1 VKAAA
6 IYARVSSDR
15 QKEDQTIAS
24 QTASLIEH
32 SQQESYTVPAE
43 WIFQDE
49 GYSGATLIRPGLEKV
64 RDLAAEGQIECVL
77 IYSPDRLSRKYA
89 YQVLLV
95 EEFARHGVEIIFI
108 KSPRASTPEDQLLL
122 QFQGMIAEYE
132 RAQIAERTRRGKR
145 YKAKAGSV
153 NVLSGAPYGFRY
165 IKKTET
171 SSAYYEILE
180 QEAEVVYKVFEL
192 YTESW
197 FSIGG
202 VVRWLNDQE
211 IPTRKRISRWERSTV
226 WGMLRNPAYVGRAC
240 FGKTESVPRQRVT
253 RPLRQRGGYSP
264 RCSSNR
270 ERPKQEWIEIPV
282 PALIDEETFALAAE
296 RLEQNKRFSAR
307 RTIEPTLLTGMLVCG
322 ECGYAYYRTSTRTSH
337 RKLYYYRCLGSDDY
351 RYTNGRICQSK
362 PIRQDYLDGVIWKQV
377 VELLEDPA
385 LIRHEIQRRLQEIQ
399 DSNPTQKRKEVIGR
413 EIARQQKGIEK
424 LLDAYQEGL
433 LELDELRSRMPH
445 LRKRSEALQS
455 ELRSL
460 EATAVDQK
468 TFLRLAENIE
478 SFLVRL
484 RSTADTLDVIERQKI
499 LRLVVKEILVHK
511 EAIKIRHSIP
521 IRSTVTPAG
530 PSERENPPS
539 YLLCSG
545 RHHTTLWS
553 AVIANSYAPF
563 LPHPCPK
570 NTFNNA
576 LNTLI
581 PNPMCQEL

>member
-1 VKAAA
+1 MKAAA

-15 QKEDQTIAS
+15 QKAEQTIAS

-49 GYSGATLIRPGLEKV
+49 GYSGATLIRPGLEKI

-108 KSPRASTPEDQLLL
+108 KSPRASTPEEQLLL

-132 RAQIAERTRRGKR
+132 RAQIAERTRRGKL

-165 IKKTET
+165 IKKTEI
-171 SSAYYEILE
+171 SSSYYEIIE
-180 QEAEVVYKVFEL
+180 QEAEVVRKVFEL
-192 YTESW
+192 YTGSW

-240 FGKTESVPRQRVT
+240 FGKTQSVPRQRIT
-253 RPLRQRGGYSP
+253 RPLRQRGGYSA

-270 ERPKQEWIEIPV
+270 ERPKQDWIEIPV

-307 RTIEPTLLTGMLVCG
+307 RTIESTLLTGMLVCG
-322 ECGYAYYRTSTRTSH
+322 ECGYAYYRASTRTSR
-337 RKLYYYRCLGSDDY
+337 RKIYYYRCLGSDDY
-351 RYTNGRICQSK
+351 RYTNGRVCQSK

-377 VELLEDPA
+377 VELLEDPT

-399 DSNPTQKRKEVIGR
+399 DSNPTQKRKEVIAR

-433 LELDELRSRMPH
+433 LKLDELRSRMPH
-445 LRKRSEALQS
+445 LRKRNEALQS

-460 EATAVDQK
+460 EATVVDQQ

-478 SFLVRL
+478 TFLVRL

-511 EAIKIRHSIP
+511 EAIKIKHSIP
-521 IRSTVTPAG
+521 IRSTVAPSG
-530 PSERENPPS
+530 PSEREDASS
-539 YLLCSG
+539 YLLCSERRESFVG
-545 RHHTTLWS
+545 KL
-553 AVIANSYAPF
+553 IF
-563 LPHPCPK
+563 
-570 NTFNNA
+570 A
-576 LNTLI
+576 LCVRSLDAAEVLS
-581 PNPMCQEL
+581 CSL

>member
-15 QKEDQTIAS
+15 QKQEQTIAS
-24 QTASLIEH
+24 QTASLIDH

-89 YQVLLV
+89 YQVLLI

-108 KSPRASTPEDQLLL
+108 KSPRASTPEEQLLL

-171 SSAYYEILE
+171 SSSYYEIIE
-180 QEAEVVYKVFEL
+180 QEAEVVRKVFEL

-197 FSIGG
+197 FSIGE
-202 VVRWLNDQE
+202 VVRWLNDQG
-211 IPTRKRISRWERSTV
+211 ISTRKRISRWERSTV

-270 ERPKQEWIEIPV
+270 ERPKDEWIEIPV
-282 PALIDEETFALAAE
+282 PAIIDEETFALAAE

-322 ECGYAYYRTSTRTSH
+322 ECGYAYYRASTRTSR

-351 RYTNGRICQSK
+351 RYINGRVCQSK
-362 PIRQDYLDGVIWKQV
+362 PIRQDYLDRVIWKQV

-385 LIRHEIQRRLQEIQ
+385 LIRHEIQRRLQKIQ
-399 DSNPTQKRKEVIGR
+399 DSNPTQKRKEVIDR
-413 EIARQQKGIEK
+413 EITRQQKGIEK

-433 LELDELRSRMPH
+433 LKLDELRSRMPQ
-445 LRKRSEALQS
+445 LRKRNEALQS

-460 EATAVDQK
+460 EATAVDQQI
-468 TFLRLAENIE
+468 FLRLAENIE
-478 SFLVRL
+478 TFLVRL
-484 RSTADTLDVIERQKI
+484 RNTADTLDVIERQNI
-499 LRLVVKEILVHK
+499 LRLVVKEILIHK
-511 EAIKIRHSIP
+511 NAIKIRHSIP
-521 IRSTVTPAG
+521 IKSTVTPAG
-530 PSERENPPS
+530 PHERENNPS
-539 YLLCSG
+539 YLLRSG
-545 RHHTTLWS
+545 RHL
-553 AVIANSYAPF
+553 AVIGEHISA
-563 LPHPCPK
+563 LCP
-570 NTFNNA
+570 
-576 LNTLI
+576 
-581 PNPMCQEL
+581 